1 MPGIV
6 GLVTRLPPPQAK
18 AELVEMMRVMRH
30 EPFYVLR
37 TWMDE
42 TLGLYLGWS
51 ARQGSF
57 SDAGPHLN
65 ETGDVVLVFSGE
77 DYPEPGTRQ
86 RLKEQGHTIGDAEA
100 SYIVHQYE
108 EDPSFPANLNGRFHG
123 VLIDRR
129 RGSALLFNDRYGMN
143 RVYVHECADGT
154 YFAAEA
160 KAILAAR
167 PELRTIDARA
177 LAESITL
184 GCVVENRT
192 LFSGIQ
198 VLPGGSAWTFQ
209 GGRLCRKGSYFNPH
223 EWEDQPT
230 LDSQTFYERTREVFS
245 RTLPR
250 YFAGRERVGVSL
262 TGGLDSRMVM
272 AWQPCAPGTLPSY
285 TWGGPYRDCRD
296 VIVAREV
303 ARTCGQTH
311 EVISMGQE
319 FLAGFASYAD
329 RAIYLTDGCVDIGLA
344 PDVYM
349 NQRARQIA
357 PVRMTGL
364 YGGEVLRSVRM
375 FKHSL
380 PPAGLFRQELM
391 GEFERAR
398 DTYQGLVNAHPLSFA
413 VFRQAPWHHGNSLTL
428 EETQVTMR
436 SPFLDNEFV
445 RTVFQAPSSVTTSN
459 DVSVRLIQDGNAA
472 LGRIATDRRQGV
484 NGSLRAHL
492 AHAFQEF
499 TFKAEYAY
507 DYGMPQWLARVDRAV
522 AAAIRTVVPRQA
534 QAAALPALVP
544 PRPGRYVRDIL
555 LDPRSLARPYVERT
569 SLERIVNAHT
579 RGTGNYTTQI
589 HQLLK
594 LELIHRHFV
603 DRLVAH

>member
-1 MPGIV
+1 MGEHEIV
-6 GLVTRLPPPQAK
+6 DELRVIVSDGTRDVVFHVLSQMRPSLRRFWIYGPKNGLILDHDQETLIAVRGERLKSYAEKFVPPVEFAMQHITEPDDQSQDLRGRRLPHEIGDEAPDRIVPYGSVANGTELPLSPYREILLTADIMDLIFEQLANRDVVRDRGWQAERASAAVPALERLGRQPCQASLVSVTRLPPPQAK

-100 SYIVHQYE
+100 SYIVHQHE

-143 RVYVHECADGT
+143 RVYVHECPDGT

-230 LDSQTFYERTREVFS
+230 LDSETFYERTREVFS

-319 FLAGFASYAD
+319 FLAGFASHAD
-329 RAIYLTDGCVDIGLA
+329 PRD
-344 PDVYM
+344 
-349 NQRARQIA
+349 
-357 PVRMTGL
+357 
-364 YGGEVLRSVRM
+364 
-375 FKHSL
+375 L
-380 PPAGLFRQELM
+380 P
-391 GEFERAR
+391 
-398 DTYQGLVNAHPLSFA
+398 
-413 VFRQAPWHHGNSLTL
+413 
-428 EETQVTMR
+428 
-436 SPFLDNEFV
+436 
-445 RTVFQAPSSVTTSN
+445 
-459 DVSVRLIQDGNAA
+459 
-472 LGRIATDRRQGV
+472 DRRMRGH
-484 NGSLRAHL
+484 RAGAGRLH
-492 AHAFQEF
+492 E
-499 TFKAEYAY
+499 
-507 DYGMPQWLARVDRAV
+507 PARTADCASADDRPLW
-522 AAAIRTVVPRQA
+522 R
-534 QAAALPALVP
+534 
-544 PRPGRYVRDIL
+544 
-555 LDPRSLARPYVERT
+555 
-569 SLERIVNAHT
+569 
-579 RGTGNYTTQI
+579 
-589 HQLLK
+589 
-594 LELIHRHFV
+594 
-603 DRLVAH
+603 